1 MGLLDDAIREHLELK
16 RLHGANPSDVARQE
30 HEALGPVVYPANA
43 AEEHANEDDDERH
56 VDKPKD
62 HGDGALTGERR
73 LMDGRGHSDIGQ
85 ETAELD
91 MQMVLDAET
100 SNSIRA
106 ARSDAIDDHP
116 SDGSSDPSDLAEESF
131 DWETPD

>member
-30 HEALGPVVYPANA
+30 HEALGPVVYPADTA
-43 AEEHANEDDDERH
+43 GEHAEEDDEPR

-62 HGDGALTGERR
+62 QGDGAFTNERR

-106 ARSDAIDDHP
+106 ARSDAIDERP
-116 SDGSSDPSDLAEESF
+116 SDGSSDPDDLAEESF